1 MKIGCKVTLRKARMY
16 EFMDK
21 LINITI
27 PRIRD
32 FKGIPDKAFDGN
44 GNYTLGIKEH
54 VIFPEIDVDSVSKTF
69 GMDVTFVTTA
79 KTDDE
84 AFDLLKSFGMPFI
97 KKEAS

>member
-1 MKIGCKVTLRKARMY
+1 MY

-54 VIFPEIDVDSVSKTF
+54 VIFPEIDVDSVAKVF

-79 KTDDE
+79 KTDNE

-97 KKEAS
+97 KREAS